1 MPAMGGREPG
11 GDGEGD
17 ADRAAWQAT
26 VADATPI
33 EGRDKVEPPAAP
45 KTLRRRKGG
54 APAEG
59 AVFAIQ
65 RIGEQVEGKAS
76 GADDA
81 LLRKLR
87 NGEFPA
93 DVRVDLHG
101 LQAPA
106 ARRAVHE
113 AISRLFAQGKRCALV
128 VHGRGRH
135 SESEP
140 VLKDA
145 LLEWLAEPPV
155 GERVLAFTSARGRD
169 GGVGATYVL
178 LRRSR

>member
-1 MPAMGGREPG
+1 MPAMGGKESG
-11 GDGEGD
+11 GG
-17 ADRAAWQAT
+17 DRAAWQAT
-26 VADATPI
+26 VEDATPI
-33 EGRDKVEPPAAP
+33 EDREKVQPPPAP
-45 KTLRRRKGG
+45 KTVRRRKGG

-59 AVFAIQ
+59 DIFAIQ

-93 DVRVDLHG
+93 DVRIDLHG
-101 LQAPA
+101 LYVPA

-113 AISRLFAQGKRCALV
+113 AIGRLWAQGKRCALI

-145 LLEWLAEPPV
+145 LLEWLAEAPSA
-155 GERVLAFTSARGRD
+155 ERVLAFTSARGRD

>member
-1 MPAMGGREPG
+1 MPAMGGKEPG
-11 GDGEGD
+11 DG
-17 ADRAAWQAT
+17 DRAAWQAT
-26 VADATPI
+26 TAEATPI
-33 EGRDKVEPPAAP
+33 EDRDKIQPADAP

-113 AISRLFAQGKRCALV
+113 SIGRLFAQGKRCALI

>member
-1 MPAMGGREPG
+1 MASMGGKEPT
-11 GDGEGD
+11 GD
-17 ADRAAWQAT
+17 AERAAWQAT
-26 VADATPI
+26 VESVAPI
-33 EGRDKVEPPAAP
+33 GGPDTLPPPAPP
-45 KTLRRRKGG
+45 KTVRRRKGAVPG
-54 APAEG
+54 EG

-87 NGEFPA
+87 NGEFPPDA
-93 DVRVDLHG
+93 RVDLHG

-106 ARRAVHE
+106 AKRAVQE
-113 AISRLFAQGKRCALV
+113 AIGRVGALGKRCVLV

-135 SESEP
+135 SEGEP
-140 VLKDA
+140 VLKEA
-145 LLEWLAEPPV
+145 FLEWLAEPPLV
-155 GERVLAFTSARGRD
+155 SRVLAFTSARGRD

-178 LRRSR
+178 LRRGDR

>member
-1 MPAMGGREPG
+1 MSAMGGKEPG
-11 GDGEGD
+11 GG
-17 ADRAAWQAT
+17 DRAAWQAT
-26 VADATPI
+26 LEDATPL
-33 EGRDKVEPPAAP
+33 EDRDKVQPPAPAAP

-59 AVFAIQ
+59 ALFAIQ

-101 LQAPA
+101 LHAPA

-113 AISRLFAQGKRCALV
+113 AIGRLFAQGKRCALI

-145 LLEWLAEPPV
+145 LIEWLAEPPV

-169 GGVGATYVL
+169 GGIGATYVL

>member
-1 MPAMGGREPG
+1 MSAMGGKEPG
-11 GDGEGD
+11 GGGD
-17 ADRAAWQAT
+17 PAWQAT
-26 VADATPI
+26 VEDATPI
-33 EGRDKVEPPAAP
+33 EGPEQVQPPAGP

-59 AVFAIQ
+59 ALFAIQ

-93 DVRVDLHG
+93 DVRIDLHG
-101 LQAPA
+101 LIAPA
-106 ARRAVHE
+106 ARRALHE
-113 AISRLFAQGKRCALV
+113 ALARLSAQGKRCALV

-155 GERVLAFTSARGRD
+155 GAKVLAFTSARGRD

>member
-1 MPAMGGREPG
+1 MPASNGKEPG
-11 GDGEGD
+11 GSD
-17 ADRAAWQAT
+17 AERAAWQAS
-26 VADATPI
+26 VEGAPPL
-33 EGRDKVEPPAAP
+33 EGREKVQPPAAP
-45 KTLRRRKGG
+45 KTVRRRKGAVPG
-54 APAEG
+54 EG
-59 AVFAIQ
+59 GVFAIQ

-93 DVRVDLHG
+93 DARTALHG
-101 LQAPA
+101 LYAPA

-113 AISRLFAQGKRCALV
+113 AIQRLFAQGKRCALI

-145 LLEWLAEPPV
+145 LLEWLPGPP
-155 GERVLAFTSARGRD
+155 GGGRGLALTRARGRA
-169 GGVGATYVL
+169 GGGG
-178 LRRSR
+178 

>member
-1 MPAMGGREPG
+1 MPAISGKEPG
-11 GDGEGD
+11 GEG
-17 ADRAAWQAT
+17 DRAAWQQS
-26 VADATPI
+26 VEGATPI
-33 EGRDKVEPPAAP
+33 EGREKVQPPAAP
-45 KTLRRRKGG
+45 KTVRRRKGG

-81 LLRKLR
+81 LLRRLR

-101 LQAPA
+101 LHAPA

-113 AISRLFAQGKRCALV
+113 AIQRLHAQGKRCALV

-135 SESEP
+135 SETEP
-140 VLKDA
+140 VLKEA

>member
-1 MPAMGGREPG
+1 MSATGGKDRT
-11 GDGEGD
+11 GEAAHD
-17 ADRAAWQAT
+17 AWQAT
-26 VADATPI
+26 VEGATPI
-33 EGRDKVEPPAAP
+33 QGPETVQPAPAP
-45 KTLRRRKGG
+45 KTVRRRKGAVPG
-54 APAEG
+54 EG
-59 AVFAIQ
+59 GVFAIQ

-93 DVRVDLHG
+93 DARIDLHG
-101 LQAPA
+101 LHLPA
-106 ARRAVHE
+106 ARRAVQE
-113 AISRLFAQGKRCALV
+113 AIQRVAAQSKRCVLV

-140 VLKDA
+140 VLKEA
-145 LLEWLAEPPV
+145 FLEWLAEPPLV
-155 GERVLAFTSARGRD
+155 SRVLAFTSARGRD

-178 LRRSR
+178 LRRSDR